1 VYGVCVQH
9 VNTAFGF
16 FPNPLDLL
24 IFFSNPPDERVGVC
38 MQRVNAVCE
47 YLFLE
52 GQRTVCDWKQLG
64 ET

>member
-1 VYGVCVQH
+1 MAYVYGVCVRH
-9 VNTAFGF
+9 VNTAC
-16 FPNPLDLL
+16 
-24 IFFSNPPDERVGVC
+24 EYGVSVR
-38 MQRVNAVCE
+38 RVNTACE